1 MNPNPTKTKPLKAQA
16 VAIASSTGGPQALA
30 ELFKSLRGQIAPVPI
45 FITQHMPASFTTILA
60 ENIAKASGADCH
72 EAKDGELAKPGVI
85 YLAPGN
91 FHMVT
96 EFSGKG
102 TVIRLNQNP
111 PVNFCRPA
119 ADPMF
124 ESLSAIYRERLLGV
138 VLTGMGS
145 DGLNGAKK
153 IVADGGQ
160 VIAQDEKSSVVW
172 GMPKAIAEAKIAR
185 AILPLNEIG
194 SYIVRAIA

>member
-1 MNPNPTKTKPLKAQA
+1 MKSPKAQA

-30 ELFKSLRGQIAPVPI
+30 DLCKSLQGKLTTVPV
-45 FITQHMPASFTTILA
+45 FITQHMPASFTAILA
-60 ENIAKASGADCH
+60 ENLTRASGMDCH

-85 YLAPGN
+85 YVAPGN
-91 FHMVT
+91 YHMVA

-102 TVIRLNQNP
+102 TIIRLNQNP

-124 ESLSAIYRERLLGV
+124 EALSNIYRECLLAV

-145 DGLNGAKK
+145 DGLKGAKK

-160 VIAQDEKSSVVW
+160 VIAQDEASSVVW
-172 GMPKAIAEAKIAR
+172 GMPKAISDAKIAK
-185 AILPLNEIG
+185 AILPLQEIG
-194 SYIVRAIA
+194 SYITRAIL